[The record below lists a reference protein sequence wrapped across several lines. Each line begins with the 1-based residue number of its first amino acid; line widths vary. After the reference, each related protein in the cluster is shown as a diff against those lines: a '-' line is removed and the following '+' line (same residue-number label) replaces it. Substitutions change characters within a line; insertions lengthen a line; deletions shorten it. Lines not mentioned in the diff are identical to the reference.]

1 MGREKGVMG
10 RTEKKG
16 ILVVSFGTS
25 HPDTRAKTIEVIERE
40 IQESFPDC
48 VVYRAWTS
56 GMIRRK
62 LLNRDGIYIFS
73 VTEALEQMKADGIR
87 QVVVQPTHILN
98 GVENQQMLQEVK
110 GKLADFEQISVGE
123 PLLSTQQ
130 DCYRM
135 ADILVNAG
143 PAEGIK
149 EDEMLIFMGHGI
161 CCEKAKDE
169 QNICGEEAD
178 RKKQENPVYEEI
190 NQRFLGMGFPR
201 ILVGAMEGEP
211 GIGKMLE
218 AARKEKVSKVVL
230 MPFMVVAGKH
240 AVSDLAGEGADS
252 WKSAFEREGYEV
264 RCVLKGLGEYEEIRR
279 MFLEHADDAA
289 KSLILKN

>member
-1 MGREKGVMG
+1 METSKN
-10 RTEKKG
+10 KA

-25 HPDTRAKTIEVIERE
+25 HRDTCTKTIEAVEQE
-40 IQESFPDC
+40 IQENFPGY

-62 LLNRDGIYIFS
+62 LLKRDGVRIFS
-73 VTEALEQMKADGIR
+73 VSEALEQIKADGIR
-87 QVVVQPTHILN
+87 LVVVQPTHILN
-98 GVENQQMLQEVK
+98 GVDKQQMLQEVK
-110 GKLADFEQISVGE
+110 EKSADFEQISVGD

-130 DCYRM
+130 DCYKV
-135 ADILVNAG
+135 ADILVKVWKS
-143 PAEGIK
+143 EKIE

-169 QNICGEEAD
+169 QNICEEEAD
-178 RKKQENPVYEEI
+178 RKQQENPVYEEI
-190 NQRFLGMGFPR
+190 NQRFREKGYPG

-218 AARKEKVSKVVL
+218 AARKEKVRKVVL

-240 AVSDLAGEGADS
+240 AVSDLAGEREDS
-252 WKSAFEREGYEV
+252 WKSVFEREGYEV

-289 KSLILKN
+289 KSLIS